1 MNWRVW
7 ISIPSAT
14 FPLSINENEGLA
26 EGLKGFC
33 GFKNA
38 YIRGD
43 KLPCPLRTHA
53 WGNSRIHRGFNE
65 RSTCCSISMMRAKA
79 ANAPAN
85 HVCHN
90 RSSNRVDES
99 VEATIIYI
107 GMAARR
113 SLATPSSH
121 STYWVGFPTCRT
133 PFSSSSPSLRCAY
146 FIFLQN
152 VCDKFGCYSRRPYI
166 CSVILKT
173 IFLP

>member
-7 ISIPSAT
+7 ISNPSAT

-99 VEATIIYI
+99 VEATIIY
-107 GMAARR
+107 R
-113 SLATPSSH
+113 
-121 STYWVGFPTCRT
+121 
-133 PFSSSSPSLRCAY
+133 
-146 FIFLQN
+146 
-152 VCDKFGCYSRRPYI
+152 FGCPPLSRYAI
-166 CSVILKT
+166 VSFDILGWFSDMSDT
-173 IFLP
+173 FFFLFSLFTLCLFYFFAKCLW